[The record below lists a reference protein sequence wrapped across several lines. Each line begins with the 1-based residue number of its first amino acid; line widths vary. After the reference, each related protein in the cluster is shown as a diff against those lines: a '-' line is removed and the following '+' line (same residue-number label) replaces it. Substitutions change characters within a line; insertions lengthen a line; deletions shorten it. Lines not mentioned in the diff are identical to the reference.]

1 VLSVNPDWVNSCAV
15 WIPLKSYPILQAIK
29 CAVKAWSS
37 PSDVCLACLKAYL
50 VGGAASIF
58 QDGNTIQKDDKME
71 TRYKKMTKAVSHFG
85 TIVMFAV
92 SNDVRVPNFP
102 ESKTSV

>member
-1 VLSVNPDWVNSCAV
+1 MQHIENGIAVKAVVAKLKSEGQACALSQSRLGQFLWAV
-15 WIPLKSYPILQAIK
+15 WILKSYPILQAIK

-58 QDGNTIQKDDKME
+58 QDGNTIQKDDKSCFSFW
-71 TRYKKMTKAVSHFG
+71 RNCYVCRLK
-85 TIVMFAV
+85 
-92 SNDVRVPNFP
+92 
-102 ESKTSV
+102 

>member
-1 VLSVNPDWVNSCAV
+1 MLSVNPDWVNSCAV

-58 QDGNTIQKDDKME
+58 QDGNTIQKDDK
-71 TRYKKMTKAVSHFG
+71 SCFSFWH
-85 TIVMFAV
+85 IVMFAV